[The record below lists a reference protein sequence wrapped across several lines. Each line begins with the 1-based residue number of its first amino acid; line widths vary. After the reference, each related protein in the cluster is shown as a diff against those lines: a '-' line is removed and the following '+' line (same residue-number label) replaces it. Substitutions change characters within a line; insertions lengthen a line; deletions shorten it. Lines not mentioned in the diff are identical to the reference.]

1 MACTHLILHDNSKR
15 GDCDGAAQFFF
26 GDNDPGIQS
35 ITFDAGYPD
44 DTRDKFT
51 VKATAKRSEE
61 HTKGEKGRG
70 EGSGKEAGSMRPT
83 KRKTDGAGSLQ
94 GPEAGCPEHLPRSV
108 RVSLPGGLDPQAPPP
123 PHPEMALALGVYKLE
138 KSIGSLDTLE
148 ALTSRTS
155 LVLGGHQYE
164 LEDPEEDEGQTAVLS
179 RSDMDSKWR
188 LTLTY
193 QGGDRYDAVDGRVV
207 AVTRSAVAPTQSPC
221 GAKFHFCSILGFA
234 AKKNKC
240 KLEVGEVEAQTS
252 SGRSPRHRKKATRI
266 STKKEIFMD
275 ELKASK
281 TGALYA
287 FAPELFDA
295 ENDLD
300 PGAFAGPWGKGVDIK
315 PQGGKEERAF
325 IKKLPFLGDDS
336 KYQAVLVSEYDCSTG
351 VVSFAA
357 NVREVPPGKKN
368 KKTFARKYEIDVD
381 RYFGGEFD
389 SDFEGEDGSPLA
401 AKSTTAHSVVDL
413 MSAGIVGAAHA
424 RK

>member
-1 MACTHLILHDNSKR
+1 MKGPGGELACTHLILHDNSKR

-108 RVSLPGGLDPQAPPP
+108 RVSLPGGLNPQAPPP

-179 RSDMDSKWR
+179 RSDIDSKWR

-193 QGGDRYDAVDGRVV
+193 PGGDRYDAVNGRVV

-221 GAKFHFCSILGFA
+221 EAKFYFCSTLGFA
-234 AKKNKC
+234 ARDKNVNWK
-240 KLEVGEVEAQTS
+240 
-252 SGRSPRHRKKATRI
+252 SGKWRRKRAAGGVR
-266 STKKEIFMD
+266 
-275 ELKASK
+275 A
-281 TGALYA
+281 
-287 FAPELFDA
+287 A
-295 ENDLD
+295 E
-300 PGAFAGPWGKGVDIK
+300 
-315 PQGGKEERAF
+315 
-325 IKKLPFLGDDS
+325 
-336 KYQAVLVSEYDCSTG
+336 
-351 VVSFAA
+351 
-357 NVREVPPGKKN
+357 
-368 KKTFARKYEIDVD
+368 
-381 RYFGGEFD
+381 
-389 SDFEGEDGSPLA
+389 
-401 AKSTTAHSVVDL
+401 
-413 MSAGIVGAAHA
+413 
-424 RK
+424 

>member
-1 MACTHLILHDNSKR
+1 M
-15 GDCDGAAQFFF
+15 
-26 GDNDPGIQS
+26 
-35 ITFDAGYPD
+35 
-44 DTRDKFT
+44 
-51 VKATAKRSEE
+51 
-61 HTKGEKGRG
+61 
-70 EGSGKEAGSMRPT
+70 
-83 KRKTDGAGSLQ
+83 
-94 GPEAGCPEHLPRSV
+94 
-108 RVSLPGGLDPQAPPP
+108 
-123 PHPEMALALGVYKLE
+123 
-138 KSIGSLDTLE
+138 
-148 ALTSRTS
+148 
-155 LVLGGHQYE
+155 
-164 LEDPEEDEGQTAVLS
+164 
-179 RSDMDSKWR
+179 
-188 LTLTY
+188 
-193 QGGDRYDAVDGRVV
+193 
-207 AVTRSAVAPTQSPC
+207 
-221 GAKFHFCSILGFA
+221 
-234 AKKNKC
+234 
-240 KLEVGEVEAQTS
+240 
-252 SGRSPRHRKKATRI
+252 KATRI

-281 TGALYA
+281 TGALYT

-295 ENDLD
+295 QDDDLD
-300 PGAFAGPWGKGVDIK
+300 PGAFIGPWGKGVVII
-315 PQGGKEERAF
+315 PQGSKDPAF

>member
-1 MACTHLILHDNSKR
+1 MNDAEYENVQRIQGDGDRGGTGDYVDCELGVTGVAENPFCVEGDDSYSESATIKLVKGPVGELACTHLILHDNSKR

-26 GDNDPGIQS
+26 GDNEPGIQS

-108 RVSLPGGLDPQAPPP
+108 RVSLPGGLNPQAPPP

-138 KSIGSLDTLE
+138 KSTVPLDTLE
-148 ALTSRTS
+148 ALTRRTS

-179 RSDMDSKWR
+179 RSDIDSKWR

-193 QGGDRYDAVDGRVV
+193 PGGDRYDAVNGRVV

-221 GAKFHFCSILGFA
+221 EAKFYFCSTLGFA
-234 AKKNKC
+234 ARDKNVNWKSGKWRRKRAAGGVRATERRPQEFPPKK
-240 KLEVGEVEAQTS
+240 
-252 SGRSPRHRKKATRI
+252 
-266 STKKEIFMD
+266 
-275 ELKASK
+275 
-281 TGALYA
+281 
-287 FAPELFDA
+287 
-295 ENDLD
+295 
-300 PGAFAGPWGKGVDIK
+300 
-315 PQGGKEERAF
+315 
-325 IKKLPFLGDDS
+325 
-336 KYQAVLVSEYDCSTG
+336 KYLWT
-351 VVSFAA
+351 
-357 NVREVPPGKKN
+357 N
-368 KKTFARKYEIDVD
+368 
-381 RYFGGEFD
+381 
-389 SDFEGEDGSPLA
+389 
-401 AKSTTAHSVVDL
+401 
-413 MSAGIVGAAHA
+413 
-424 RK
+424 